1 MMRKK
6 FKIGD
11 KVKLQILELDGENEK
26 IKGGIKQLEKSPW
39 EKIVEKYEIG
49 QKITRNINNITVF
62 GIFVEI
68 ENGIDGMIH
77 ISEASIDYIKKLDDR
92 FEINGEVTA
101 EIIEINNE
109 EQKIKLSIKKIE
121 EKEATEELEKYNE
134 KETIKK

>member
-1 MMRKK
+1 MKL
-6 FKIGD
+6 D
-11 KVKLQILELDGENEK
+11 K
-26 IKGGIKQLEKSPW
+26 
-39 EKIVEKYEIG
+39 
-49 QKITRNINNITVF
+49 KITRNINNITVF